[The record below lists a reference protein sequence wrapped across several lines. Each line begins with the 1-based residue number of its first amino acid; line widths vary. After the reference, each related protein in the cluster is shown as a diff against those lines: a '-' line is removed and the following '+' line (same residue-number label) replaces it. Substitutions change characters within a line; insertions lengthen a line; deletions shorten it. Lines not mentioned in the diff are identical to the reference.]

1 MTRILL
7 VEDEIALSD
16 PLSFL
21 LEREGYEVEVAA
33 DGPSAITAFDQRG
46 AAGRATRVATADRG
60 EPR

>member
-33 DGPSAITAFDQRG
+33 DGLSAITAFDQRG
-46 AAGRATRVATADRG
+46 PTWCSST
-60 EPR
+60 